1 MCRHGRRALVWS
13 QTRDR
18 QLAPSLPT
26 APDRRWL
33 KFELC
38 REAHKRGIRG
48 LPCAESAAAA
58 TGSVLATRR
67 PPPQTWAPLG
77 LSREQL
83 PVRSAL
89 AAPPPQTWAP
99 FDRFRAQ
106 AAARSAPAAPP
117 PRISVPLDLIGEQL
131 AARLASAPPPLP
143 TWAPLVRVQG
153 QRAARLALASPPPRI
168 WGRVAGSSPQVCF
181 HRLPER
187 NAGCLRLRR
196 ARW

>member
-89 AAPPPQTWAP
+89 AAPPPPTWA
-99 FDRFRAQ
+99 
-106 AAARSAPAAPP
+106 
-117 PRISVPLDLIGEQL
+117 PLDLIREQL

>member
-26 APDRRWL
+26 APDRRLL

-99 FDRFRAQ
+99 FDPIRAQAAARSASAAPPPQTWAPFDRFRAQ

-117 PRISVPLDLIGEQL
+117 PRISVPLVL
-131 AARLASAPPPLP
+131 
-143 TWAPLVRVQG
+143 VQG

-196 ARW
+196 AR